1 MKFLDKFRPTK
12 DVKEVHLNPLLMKQ
26 KQISKNVTP
35 AHTKR
40 FHEKKSIIENIIIGK
55 MDKHE
60 TIYGAQALNRHL
72 PSHLDVHTRDFDIFT
87 PTPTKDARETEKA
100 LDKEFGG
107 NFFFIIQAEHPGT
120 IKVKA
125 YATDETYA
133 DYTKPDKKIPSVL
146 REGLKV
152 VPLSFIK
159 KSLKRTL
166 ADPEQIFRHPK
177 DLDALNRIKVFEK
190 QRLF

>member
-1 MKFLDKFRPTK
+1 MKFLDKFRPTNEI
-12 DVKEVHLNPLLMKQ
+12 KEVHLNPLLMQ
-26 KQISKNVTP
+26 KQISKKVSP

-40 FHEKKSIIENIIIGK
+40 FHEKKNIIETIIISR
-55 MDKHE
+55 MDKRE
-60 TIYGAQALNRHL
+60 TIHGAQALNRHL
-72 PSHLDVHTRDFDIFT
+72 PDHLDVHTRDFDIFT

-125 YATDETYA
+125 YANDETYA
-133 DYTKPDKKIPSVL
+133 DYTKPDKKIPFVFKNGL
-146 REGLKV
+146 RI
-152 VPLSFIK
+152 VPLNFIE

-166 ADPEQIFRHPK
+166 ADPEQSFRHSK
-177 DLDALNRIKVFEK
+177 DLDALNRIKVFKKE
-190 QRLF
+190 RLF